1 MYSFGME
8 DLNMVKKSI
17 DGKEGQPRWTHTVG
31 LIVAIGTLVWS
42 ITSHFIPKP
51 EPQVP
56 RPTAVTPAPS
66 VSVSGLGNVGVG
78 TMSGGQ
84 ISVGIPA
91 VPSKAGSAP

>member
-1 MYSFGME
+1 
-8 DLNMVKKSI
+8 MVKKSS
-17 DGKEGQPRWTHTVG
+17 DGKDGPPRWTYIAAP
-31 LIVAIGTLVWS
+31 IVAIVALAWS

-51 EPQVP
+51 EPQVT

-66 VSVSGLGNVGVG
+66 VSVSGSGNVGVG

-91 VPSKAGSAP
+91 VPSKSGSAP